1 MCFLISMS
9 SENTSEF
16 QPSRKLLL
24 ANSFPYKLVPD
35 DSMTI
40 LMAFRAPTVE
50 IIGLT
55 TIFGNTTT
63 KNATQNALLLCE
75 RAGHPEVPVAEG
87 SAEPLKVRWFTICLY
102 SYM

>member
-1 MCFLISMS
+1 MS

-63 KNATQNALLLCE
+63 KNATQNALLLVRFE
-75 RAGHPEVPVAEG
+75 MVEY
-87 SAEPLKVRWFTICLY
+87 PLLCFLLLASC
-102 SYM
+102 

>member
-1 MCFLISMS
+1 MNLLPQTMCFLISMS

-63 KNATQNALLLCE
+63 KNATQNALLLVRFE
-75 RAGHPEVPVAEG
+75 MVEY
-87 SAEPLKVRWFTICLY
+87 PLLCFLLLA
-102 SYM
+102 SF